1 MKYRTLA
8 CLPVAVL
15 LPLFVVELAMGPS
28 SLQADVIR
36 AQVEL
41 SKGFWLF
48 GCLAAASVFERGDYL
63 RRGWLLT
70 GATAGVYFMR
80 DATFIPPLHD
90 ALPAGPLGV
99 YSGLV
104 VLAGNVVQVSGPWVL
119 ARAWSVSGIEDTRAS
134 GRRTLLFVAALVV
147 ALAITGG
154 SIVVDTRRV
163 VTGDVSALV
172 ELASDLGD
180 TACFILVGPLLR
192 TALALRGGVLAWTWS
207 LFATSLLAWMLYDG
221 TQGVTTIAGVHT
233 QAAPVYELFHS
244 IGAAYFG
251 VAGLAQRRVVSVPA
265 EA

>member
-8 CLPVAVL
+8 WLPVAVL
-15 LPLFVVELAMGPS
+15 LPVFVVELVIGPS
-28 SLQADVIR
+28 EIQAYLIR

-41 SKGFWLF
+41 AKGFWLL

-70 GATAGVYFMR
+70 GLTAGVYFMR
-80 DATFIPPLHD
+80 DVTFIPPLHD
-90 ALPAGPLGV
+90 ALPAAPLGV

-104 VLAGNVVQVSGPWVL
+104 VLAGNVVQVSGAWVL
-119 ARAWSVSGIEDTRAS
+119 ARAWSVAGIEDTRAS
-134 GRRTLLFVAALVV
+134 GRRTLLFVVAVVV

-154 SIVVDTRRV
+154 SIVVDARRV
-163 VTGDVSALV
+163 MTGDVSALV

-207 LFATSLLAWMLYDG
+207 LFTTSLVAWMLYDG
-221 TQGVTTIAGVHT
+221 IQGITTIFGVHT
-233 QAAPVYELFHS
+233 QAAPLYELFHS
-244 IGAAYFG
+244 LGAAYYC
-251 VAGLAQRRVVSVPA
+251 VAGLAQRRVVSAPG
-265 EA
+265 ET